1 MYVCICNGIT
11 DHEIRGAIAD
21 GARTVEELH
30 DSLGVASQC
39 GTCSEHALQLI
50 QESHPG
56 QKHDEAL
63 YFALA

>member
-1 MYVCICNGIT
+1 M
-11 DHEIRGAIAD
+11 AD

-63 YFALA
+63 FFALA